1 MSGAMSFT
9 ILKALR
15 RTSLQRPAGRFLLVR
30 LEYGKILR
38 RQLDQGWIKRPPGNI
53 SWRIE
58 QPGEFV
64 IQPDQRQRETCHF
77 ERRQLAQPSA
87 KPRPD

>member
-9 ILKALR
+9 ILNALR
-15 RTSLQRPAGRFLLVR
+15 RTSLQRPAARFLLMR
-30 LEYGKILR
+30 LRDGKILR

-53 SWRIE
+53 SCRIE
-58 QPGEFV
+58 QPGEFF
-64 IQPDQRQRETCHF
+64 IQADQRQRETCHF

-87 KPRPD
+87 KAGPD

>member
-15 RTSLQRPAGRFLLVR
+15 RTSLQRPAGRFLLMR

-38 RQLDQGWIKRPPGNI
+38 RQLDQRVLENGK
-53 SWRIE
+53 
-58 QPGEFV
+58 
-64 IQPDQRQRETCHF
+64 
-77 ERRQLAQPSA
+77 
-87 KPRPD
+87 